1 MAVHGQQNDF
11 LQRLESVQ
19 VDDCG
24 DVRAPFSA
32 KLLRALKNLKSVEIE
47 DCKSLEEVFELGEP
61 DEGSSEEKELLSS
74 LTMLD
79 LQRLPEVKCIW
90 KGPTRYVSL
99 QSLNILKL
107 RSLDKLTFIFTPSL
121 ARSLPKLAGLYI
133 NNCAELQ
140 HIIREE
146 AGEREIIQESPGF
159 PELKTII
166 IEECGKLEYVF
177 PVSVSPSLLNLEE
190 MRIFKAHNLKQIFY
204 SVEGDALTTDGII
217 KFPKLRKL
225 SISNCSFFGPKNF
238 AAQLPSLQY
247 LKIDGHKELGNLSA
261 QIQVRPLYF
270 SNNFFPF

>member
-1 MAVHGQQNDF
+1 
-11 LQRLESVQ
+11 
-19 VDDCG
+19 
-24 DVRAPFSA
+24 
-32 KLLRALKNLKSVEIE
+32 
-47 DCKSLEEVFELGEP
+47 LEEIFELGEP
-61 DEGSSEEKELLSS
+61 DEGSSEEKELPLPSS
-74 LTMLD
+74 LTR
-79 LQRLPEVKCIW
+79 LQLYQLPELKCIW
-90 KGPTRYVSL
+90 KGPTSHVSL
-99 QSLNILKL
+99 QSLTHLNLDF
-107 RSLDKLTFIFTPSL
+107 LDKLTFIFTPSL
-121 ARSLPKLAGLYI
+121 VQSLPKLESLRI
-133 NNCAELQ
+133 SKCSELK
-140 HIIREE
+140 HIIRE
-146 AGEREIIQESPGF
+146 ADGEREIIQESPGF

-166 IEECGKLEYVF
+166 IEECGKLECVF

-190 MRIFKAHNLKQIFY
+190 MQIFKAHNLKQIFY